1 MHLVSVWPTLMGM
14 KDTSFISASLLRQL
28 LLSRQARASVSFPD
42 KQLFE
47 EMGRATYR
55 PYIPSPDLSWSCQP
69 PIPVARGSRAG
80 RGRGGRAVRGRGSKG
95 GKNRDRRGGRG
106 KRLLR
111 VDRRGQGNLA
121 FQVFGWLGSL
131 PVYKVLEVSG
141 QNNPSALFSSRELRE
156 KECFPGRGRQS

>member
-1 MHLVSVWPTLMGM
+1 MSQPLFSGSSCCHGKLGPVFHSLIS
-14 KDTSFISASLLRQL
+14 SFLRRWGEPL
-28 LLSRQARASVSFPD
+28 TGL
-42 KQLFE
+42 
-47 EMGRATYR
+47 TYL
-55 PYIPSPDLSWSCQP
+55 SPDLSWSCQP

-80 RGRGGRAVRGRGSKG
+80 RGRGSRGGRGRGSKGGRGRGGRAGRGRGSKG

-141 QNNPSALFSSRELRE
+141 QNNPSALFSSRELRK
-156 KECFPGRGRQS
+156 KECFPGRRRQS